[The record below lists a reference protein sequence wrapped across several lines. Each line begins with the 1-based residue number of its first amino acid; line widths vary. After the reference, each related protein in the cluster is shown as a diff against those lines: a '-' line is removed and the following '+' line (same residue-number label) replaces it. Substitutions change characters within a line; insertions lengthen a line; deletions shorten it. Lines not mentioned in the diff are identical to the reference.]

1 MRKGAAHLERSH
13 AAEGN
18 LTGLEYLD
26 VVHVNLRF
34 SSRCVVL
41 ADGAAGDVIRVMNL
55 ESRATISAVVQPDGS
70 LLALK

>member
-1 MRKGAAHLERSH
+1 MRKRAAHLERSH

-34 SSRCVVL
+34 SSRCVVP
-41 ADGAAGDVIRVMNL
+41 ADGAAGTFGATARGAYPFPHPARGA
-55 ESRATISAVVQPDGS
+55 SRTRACI
-70 LLALK
+70 